1 MEMTKTEMET
11 VFQYLL
17 EILESKQYD
26 IRNCCVVSVTEMEKI
41 VNRLH
46 VKKFHFKMITRLPKR
61 LSDNGYK
68 LVSNFYATVKIE
80 KINTE
85 NLIYFSEEDVPP
97 LDQC

>member
-1 MEMTKTEMET
+1 
-11 VFQYLL
+11 
-17 EILESKQYD
+17 
-26 IRNCCVVSVTEMEKI
+26 VVSANEMEKI
-41 VNRLH
+41 TCKLRI
-46 VKKFHFKMITRLPKR
+46 KKFHFHLITRLPKR